1 MPWWGWLIIAFAILV
16 LMSVALFVIKEH
28 YHRKDVLLE
37 KSDEMFNKMLATTE
51 VLISMCST
59 NIDIREKLESIHDSL
74 KYCVATNDKKVIQ
87 IDNRIALRID
97 DLKISVS
104 RAVSKGTFHSV
115 KKVLAE
121 IELLIVERNALLKDY
136 RS

>member
-59 NIDIREKLESIHDSL
+59 NIDIREKLESIHDS
-74 KYCVATNDKKVIQ
+74 ATNDKKVIQ

>member
-1 MPWWGWLIIAFAILV
+1 MPWWGWLIIFFSALTIL
-16 LMSVALFVIKEH
+16 SIILFIFKERSS
-28 YHRKDVLLE
+28 RKQIMLE
-37 KSDEMFNKMLATTE
+37 ENDKLFNKMLANTE
-51 VLISMCST
+51 VLISMCT
-59 NIDIREKLESIHDSL
+59 NNIDIREKLESIQDSL

-97 DLKISVS
+97 DLKVGLS
-104 RAVSKGTFHSV
+104 RALSKGTFHSV

-121 IELLIVERNALLKDY
+121 VEILIVERNSLLKNY

>member
-1 MPWWGWLIIAFAILV
+1 MPWWGWLIIFFSVLTIL
-16 LMSVALFVIKEH
+16 SIILFIFKERSS
-28 YHRKDVLLE
+28 RKQIMLE
-37 KSDEMFNKMLATTE
+37 ENDKLFNKMLANTE
-51 VLISMCST
+51 VLISMCT
-59 NIDIREKLESIHDSL
+59 NNIDIREKLESIQDSL

-97 DLKISVS
+97 DLKVGLS
-104 RAVSKGTFHSV
+104 RALSKGTFHSV

-121 IELLIVERNALLKDY
+121 VEILIVERNSLLKNY